1 MLRKNL
7 RAIMIRIILPGK
19 VVPKARP
26 RFSSRGHVHMP
37 PKYAEWK
44 ESAVIDLMN
53 TRFVAIG
60 KVSLEITFI
69 NAIRGNAD
77 CDNAAGSIMDAL
89 VKSGVLCGD
98 SAATIGKL
106 VVENYQEKK
115 PKIKPQTL
123 IVINSNYK
131 ANIDEIREF
140 LV

>member
-1 MLRKNL
+1 
-7 RAIMIRIILPGK
+7 MIRIILLGK

-26 RFSSRGHVHMP
+26 RFSSRGHRGHVHLP

-53 TRFVAIG
+53 TKFVAIG
-60 KVSLEITFI
+60 KISLEITFI

>member
-1 MLRKNL
+1 
-7 RAIMIRIILPGK
+7 MIRIILPGK

-131 ANIDEIREF
+131 ANIDKIREF
-140 LV
+140 LVWDCC

>member
-1 MLRKNL
+1 
-7 RAIMIRIILPGK
+7 MIRIVLPGK

-44 ESAVIDLMN
+44 QNAVIDLRN
-53 TRFVAIG
+53 ARFIASG

-89 VKSGVLCGD
+89 VESGVLAGD
-98 SAATIGKL
+98 SVATIGKL

-123 IVINSNYK
+123 IVISNNYE
-131 ANIDEIREF
+131 ANIDKIREF

>member
-1 MLRKNL
+1 
-7 RAIMIRIILPGK
+7 MIRVVLLGK

-26 RFSSRGHVHMP
+26 RLSSRGHVHMP
-37 PKYAEWK
+37 PNYAKWK
-44 ESAVIDLMN
+44 QNAVIDL
-53 TRFVAIG
+53 TDVRCIASG

-69 NAIRGNAD
+69 NAIRGNSD

-89 VKSGVLCGD
+89 VESGVLCGD
-98 SAATIGKL
+98 SVATISKL

-123 IVINSNYK
+123 IVINNNYE
-131 ANIDEIREF
+131 ANIDKIREF

>member
-1 MLRKNL
+1 
-7 RAIMIRIILPGK
+7 MIRIILPGK

-26 RFSSRGHVHMP
+26 RFSSRGHVYMP

-53 TRFVAIG
+53 TRFIAIG

-131 ANIDEIREF
+131 ANIDKIREF
-140 LV
+140 LA

>member
-1 MLRKNL
+1 
-7 RAIMIRIILPGK
+7 
-19 VVPKARP
+19 
-26 RFSSRGHVHMP
+26 
-37 PKYAEWK
+37 
-44 ESAVIDLMN
+44 MN

>member
-1 MLRKNL
+1 
-7 RAIMIRIILPGK
+7 MIRIVLLGK

-37 PKYAEWK
+37 PKYTEWK
-44 ESAVIDLMN
+44 QNAVINLRDA
-53 TRFVAIG
+53 RFVASG
-60 KVSLEITFI
+60 RVSLEITFV

-89 VKSGVLCGD
+89 VESCVLVGD
-98 SAATIGKL
+98 SVATIGKL

-123 IVINSNYK
+123 IVISNNYK
-131 ANIDEIREF
+131 ASIDRIREF
-140 LV
+140 LI

>member
-1 MLRKNL
+1 
-7 RAIMIRIILPGK
+7 MIRIILLGK

-123 IVINSNYK
+123 IVINSNYE

>member
-1 MLRKNL
+1 
-7 RAIMIRIILPGK
+7 MIRIILPGK

-140 LV
+140 LA